1 LKPAVVTAIVHL
13 WVDSRP
19 LSASIGEAT
28 TTLLLLAVA
37 AIGVVLELGCEARR
51 RKKGLLRP
59 SQALAASIVAGAR
72 PATMMPMVARAAT
85 SGCAGTG

>member
-1 LKPAVVTAIVHL
+1 MILPVAATRAGRRLLRRPDRLALKTSAVSLKPAVVTAIVHL

-28 TTLLLLAVA
+28 ITLLLLAVA
-37 AIGVVLELGCEARR
+37 AIGVVLGLGCEARR

-59 SQALAASIVAGAR
+59 S
-72 PATMMPMVARAAT
+72 
-85 SGCAGTG
+85 